1 MGLQLP
7 NHFHQTDGDNF
18 AIERYLYASSWQA
31 VAGTDEAGRG
41 PLAGPVVAAAVILPH
56 RGETS
61 LWVDSKKLSPKK
73 LLLLRSVL
81 MESDA
86 FIGIGVSSVTEIEQI
101 NILQASLLA
110 MERAVLNLSTQPD
123 CLLVDGKFPTHMQLP
138 QLPLIKGE
146 SRSASIAAASI
157 IAKTH
162 RDQLLCELHEQYPQ
176 YNFAQHKGY
185 PTREHRNA
193 IKKYG
198 ICPAHRLTFKG
209 VKEYVD
215 TAPAP
220 R

>member
-1 MGLQLP
+1 MDLQIP
-7 NHFHQTDGDNF
+7 HQFLQATGDNF
-18 AIERYLYASSWQA
+18 ALEKHLYASSWQT

-41 PLAGPVVAAAVILPH
+41 PLAGPVVAAAVILPR

-61 LWVDSKKLSPKK
+61 LWVDSKKLSHKK
-73 LLLLRSVL
+73 LLLLRNIL
-81 MESDA
+81 IESDA
-86 FIGIGVSSVTEIEQI
+86 IIGVGVCSVIEIDQL

-110 MERAVLNLSTQPD
+110 MERAVLNLSIPPD

-162 RDQLLCELHEQYPQ
+162 RDQLLCELHEKYPQ

-198 ICPAHRLTFKG
+198 ICPAHRRTFKG

-215 TAPAP
+215 AAPAP